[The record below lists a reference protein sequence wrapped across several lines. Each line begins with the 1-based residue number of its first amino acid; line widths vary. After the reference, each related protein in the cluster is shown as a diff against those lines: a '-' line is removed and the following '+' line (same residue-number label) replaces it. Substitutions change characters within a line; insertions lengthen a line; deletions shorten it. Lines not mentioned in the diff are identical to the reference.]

1 MTHEIKTILEPRAYE
16 KLRKVIK
23 TKTNFENVTKDN
35 IEVTKEAV
43 NMVIE
48 WLSEIY
54 HIDRKELIMDED
66 GKDIENLFSETS
78 NG

>member
-1 MTHEIKTILEPRAYE
+1 MNYEVKNLLEPQAYE

-23 TKTNFENVTKDN
+23 TKTNFDNLNKEN

-43 NMVIE
+43 KLVIE

-54 HIDRKELIMDED
+54 QIDRKELITDED
-66 GKDIENLFSETS
+66 GRDIEQLFTTTE
-78 NG
+78 

>member
-1 MTHEIKTILEPRAYE
+1 MTHEVKTLLEPMAYE

-23 TKTNFENVTKDN
+23 TKTNFENVTKEN
-35 IEVTKEAV
+35 IDVTKEAV

-54 HIDRKELIMDED
+54 QIDRKELIMDED
-66 GKDIENLFSETS
+66 GRDIEELFTTKE
-78 NG
+78 